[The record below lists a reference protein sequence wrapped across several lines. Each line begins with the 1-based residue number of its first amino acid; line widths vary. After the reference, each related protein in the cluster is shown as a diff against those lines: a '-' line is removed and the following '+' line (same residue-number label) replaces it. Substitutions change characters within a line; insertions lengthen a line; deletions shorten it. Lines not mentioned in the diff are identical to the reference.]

1 MAVQNVSSST
11 QTLDK
16 PHLLRMYEQMQTIR
30 TFEEMAGAE
39 FLAEEE

>member
-16 PHLLRMYEQMQTIR
+16 PHLLRMYEQMQTNSH
-30 TFEEMAGAE
+30 F
-39 FLAEEE
+39 